1 MPYGNHSL
9 TKKEEIMEKKTIEDM
24 MVVDFTI
31 DFIDYLYV
39 ESLRA

>member
-1 MPYGNHSL
+1 
-9 TKKEEIMEKKTIEDM
+9 MENQQIVEM

-39 ESLRA
+39 DSLRA